1 MMSIMCG
8 ADLPGHDSAFE
19 RGEEAVHGLVLVDRF
34 QLGEILPSEPEEHVL
49 VDPHAMGQPL
59 DARPLLLAQ
68 GNEVQQGPQ
77 RLCDE
82 GDELAHLHAIDA
94 GQELIISDSERMKAE
109 RAEVCRFKA
118 ERFAARTEAH
128 TSELQSLMRITFAV

>member
-1 MMSIMCG
+1 MMSIMCA

-68 GNEVQQGPQ
+68 GNEV
-77 RLCDE
+77 
-82 GDELAHLHAIDA
+82 
-94 GQELIISDSERMKAE
+94 
-109 RAEVCRFKA
+109 RAE
-118 ERFAARTEAH
+118 EH
-128 TSELQSLMRITFAV
+128 TSELQSLMRTSYAVFSLKKKGNRHT

>member
-1 MMSIMCG
+1 MMSIMCA

-68 GNEVQQGPQ
+68 GNEVKPGTQ
-77 RLCDE
+77 RLCDA
-82 GDELAHLHAIDA
+82 GDELAHLPAIYD
-94 GQELIISDSERMKAE
+94 GQAMIIRDRARVKAE
-109 RAEVCRFKA
+109 
-118 ERFAARTEAH
+118 
-128 TSELQSLMRITFAV
+128 S

>member
-1 MMSIMCG
+1 
-8 ADLPGHDSAFE
+8 
-19 RGEEAVHGLVLVDRF
+19 
-34 QLGEILPSEPEEHVL
+34 
-49 VDPHAMGQPL
+49 MGQPL

-94 GQELIISDSERMKAE
+94 GQELIIRDSERMKAE

-118 ERFAARTEAH
+118 ERFAARRHSRRSEEH
-128 TSELQSLMRITFAV
+128 TSELQSLMRISYAVFCLTKKKKQTSIKHS